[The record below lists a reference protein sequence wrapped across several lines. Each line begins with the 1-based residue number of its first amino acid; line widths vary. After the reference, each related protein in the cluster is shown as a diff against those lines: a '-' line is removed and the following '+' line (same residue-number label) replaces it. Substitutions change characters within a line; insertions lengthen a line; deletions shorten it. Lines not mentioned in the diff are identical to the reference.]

1 MKTSLMG
8 MGFIGSRYAELYP
21 DETHPEP
28 RDQCRPAQ
36 RDVLFSR
43 STVSNYN
50 VFTDPHLDIETN
62 LAHLMDVLPRVE
74 GTFSFLS
81 SWFAFGRG
89 AGYDRALPAREED
102 RCEPTGMYSITK
114 RAAEQIIQS
123 YCATVG
129 INGLKGPSAYR
140 IIRLCNVIGND
151 PRAGKQKNALE
162 YLICRLARNEDV
174 DLYTGDQ
181 YRNTLHV
188 DDVCRAIHLI
198 LTKGDLNAVYN
209 VGAPRSERIHD
220 LIEYARTRLGSTSR
234 VNLVTPPRFHTIV
247 QTPDFWMDTTKV
259 RALGF
264 VPDMTAYQAVDRI
277 IANL

>member
-1 MKTSLMG
+1 M
-8 MGFIGSRYAELYP
+8 FP
-21 DETHPEP
+21 DDTVTE
-28 RDQCRPAQ
+28 Q
-36 RDVLFSR
+36 RSVHTPSQTDVLYGV

-129 INGLKGPSAYR
+129 VNGLKGPSAYR

-162 YLICRLARNEDV
+162 YLIGRLARGEDV

-181 YRNTLHV
+181 YRAVMHI
-188 DDVCRAIHLI
+188 DDVCRAIKLC
-198 LTKGDLNAVYN
+198 LDKAPLNAIIN
-209 VGAPRSERIHD
+209 VGPVRSERMCD
-220 LIEYARTRLGSTSR
+220 LIEHARSRLNSTSQI
-234 VNLVTPPRFHTIV
+234 NLVAPPRFHQVT
-247 QTPDFWMDTTKV
+247 QTDSFHMDTTRL

-264 VPDMTAYQAVDRI
+264 VPDMTPYQAVDRI